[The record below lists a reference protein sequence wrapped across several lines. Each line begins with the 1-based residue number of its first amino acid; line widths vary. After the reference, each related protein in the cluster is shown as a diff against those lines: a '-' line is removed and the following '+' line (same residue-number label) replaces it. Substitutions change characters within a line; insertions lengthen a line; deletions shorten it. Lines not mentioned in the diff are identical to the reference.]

1 MKLKIFLLILFSIKV
16 SFAEEISSTN
26 SKNYETKTTKNNN
39 QIEIRLIP
47 KNPPSPKQNLVTQ
60 EILNQENDDKKLDE
74 INKSNEDMIYQKRN
88 GENDFDDFTD
98 SKNDNLKEWREKQ
111 KKLREERIRQRNE
124 IAKQKF
130 LENKKRS
137 IIKDSEEQ
145 IKINNEKNLKTSNK
159 NLSQTSNN
167 NSNNLSPTNSIP
179 ATNSNIASQPTNS
192 VPITNPSSTIPASP
206 SR

>member
-1 MKLKIFLLILFSIKV
+1 MKIKNFIKIFLLILFSIKV
-16 SFAEEISSTN
+16 SFAQEISSTN

-47 KNPPSPKQNLVTQ
+47 KNPPSPLQNSVTP
-60 EILNQENDDKKLDE
+60 EISNQEDDDKKLDE
-74 INKSNEDMIYQKRN
+74 IDNSNENMIYQKRN
-88 GENDFDDFTD
+88 GENDFDDLND
-98 SKNDNLKEWREKQ
+98 SKKSKNDNLKEWREEQ

-137 IIKDSEEQ
+137 IIKESEEQ
-145 IKINNEKNLKTSNK
+145 IKINNEKNLK
-159 NLSQTSNN
+159 
-167 NSNNLSPTNSIP
+167 NSNNLSPTNSAP
-179 ATNSNIASQPTNS
+179 TNNSNTASQPTNL
-192 VPITNPSSTIPASP
+192 VPATSSNIAPPTSP